1 MKCFILCVT
10 LNQEE
15 SYNTVDQYYHR
26 REEKKRGDILSMLR
40 FDEEVLEWIRT
51 ALKESHDDETR
62 YQRQVVDKLQ
72 KEYKRLE
79 AMYVDK
85 LDGKIGERF
94 YEQKSAEWR
103 EDQQDIRRRLEEH
116 ETLQSPIWT
125 KASA

>member
-1 MKCFILCVT
+1 MSIST
-10 LNQEE
+10 IIAE
-15 SYNTVDQYYHR
+15 R
-26 REEKKRGDILSMLR
+26 RRKGGDILSMLR

-79 AMYVDK
+79 AMYVNK

-103 EDQQDIRRRLEEH
+103 EDQQDIRCRLEEH